1 MDPIEKREL
10 KRKAWMRLAAQR
22 RRAGLLRGRVVVL
35 SLLCFAILWGAVFIQ
50 MITGNDP
57 VLAAKGNEST
67 RTVASAKERVKK
79 AKRRALGPHHKH
91 HEVAAGGDEG
101 EAEPEIEEPA
111 ATEVEVGP
119 ELEEAGATEAAEVE
133 AAEIAEA
140 EAREIEAAEIEAR
153 EIEAAEIEAAEF
165 EEPLV
170 TSQS

>member
-35 SLLCFAILWGAVFIQ
+35 SLLCFAILWGAVFAQ

-57 VLAAKGNEST
+57 VLAAKKSTAAT
-67 RTVASAKERVKK
+67 RTVASAKE
-79 AKRRALGPHHKH
+79 ALGPADPRKRKSHR
-91 HEVAAGGDEG
+91 EVAAEAG
-101 EAEPEIEEPA
+101 EAEA
-111 ATEVEVGP
+111 
-119 ELEEAGATEAAEVE
+119 LQ
-133 AAEIAEA
+133 AEA
-140 EAREIEAAEIEAR
+140 EEAEVLQIEAE
-153 EIEAAEIEAAEF
+153 EIEAAEF